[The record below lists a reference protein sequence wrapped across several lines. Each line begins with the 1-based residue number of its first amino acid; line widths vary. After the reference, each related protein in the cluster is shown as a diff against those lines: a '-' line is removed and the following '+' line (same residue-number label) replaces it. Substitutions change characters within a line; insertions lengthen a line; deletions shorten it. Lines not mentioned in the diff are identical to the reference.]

1 MLRYTDLLPADKC
14 FYEAG
19 SAAREHGWGGMAFV
33 FLNRFL
39 DLCDAID
46 EQNLDGLDHTDFLD
60 TDIPFEIPLP
70 DLCTV
75 SDAKRE
81 EAKEWVL
88 TVSVDQVSGNWND
101 RYSNII
107 TVRSA
112 YCEQFFICL
121 I

>member
-1 MLRYTDLLPADKC
+1 MLRYTELLPADKC

-19 SAAREHGWGGMAFV
+19 CAAREQGWGGMAFV

-46 EQNLDGLDHTDFLD
+46 EQNLDGLDHTDFLE

-70 DLCTV
+70 DQCTV

-88 TVSVDQVSGNWND
+88 TVSVDQVSG
-101 RYSNII
+101 
-107 TVRSA
+107 
-112 YCEQFFICL
+112 
-121 I
+121 